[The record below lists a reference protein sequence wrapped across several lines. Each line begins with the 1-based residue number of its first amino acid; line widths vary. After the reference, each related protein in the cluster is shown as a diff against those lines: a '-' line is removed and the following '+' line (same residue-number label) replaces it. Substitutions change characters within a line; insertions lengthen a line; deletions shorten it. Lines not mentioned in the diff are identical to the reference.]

1 MRFPPSHLG
10 YRECMTRNIET
21 IPIGMRYLDLD
32 GDGVPDAVQMTEAIE
47 YDVTG
52 NGVPD
57 VVEIVDE
64 TAAGIGI
71 DGVPDHVEVT
81 SPVAVR
87 VEHDLPDEA
96 GAPRS

>member
-1 MRFPPSHLG
+1 MTPS
-10 YRECMTRNIET
+10 IET
-21 IPIGMRYLDLD
+21 VPIGMRYLDLD

-52 NGVPD
+52 DGVPD
-57 VVEIVDE
+57 IVEIVDE

-81 SPVAVR
+81 EPVAVR
-87 VEHDLPDEA
+87 VEHEVPSEEA
-96 GAPRS
+96 AGS